1 MAIDSDNMVDLG
13 RDHMQD
19 GPISLD
25 TDRGHLVDL
34 DRDHIVNKDWEH
46 TYRLHIFIRVDALSI
61 EATTR
66 NLHKMFQIHVINRR
80 LSNNVITFKG

>member
-19 GPISLD
+19 GPITLD
-25 TDRGHLVDL
+25 TGRGHLVDL

-46 TYRLHIFIRVDALSI
+46 TYLQVTYIY
-61 EATTR
+61 
-66 NLHKMFQIHVINRR
+66 
-80 LSNNVITFKG
+80 KG